1 MKKMLAA
8 VAAVVAVGS
17 LATGSASASTTSSL
31 WGKITSNRLTYLTSA
46 LNATGLD
53 DVMKDCEA
61 EVAPITVFGPTNAAF
76 EALFAALGID
86 PNTAEGEAAIAALV
100 EDGTLEAILTYHV
113 VPGAVMST
121 DLEEGLVTTLN
132 GKKVQ
137 FTESGGTWYVNN
149 AKITKVDIEAC
160 NGVLHV
166 IDAVLLP
173 SDGDLG
179 GDTGSGTTMAMLAAA
194 LLGAGLLVT
203 AISRRRIA
211 A

>member
-46 LNATGLD
+46 LTATGLD

-61 EVAPITVFGPTNAAF
+61 GPITVFGPTNAAF

-86 PNTAEGEAAIAALV
+86 PNTPEGEAAIAALV
-100 EDGTLEAILTYHV
+100 EDGTLEAILLYHA

-121 DLEEGLVTTLN
+121 DLTESTVSTLLT

-137 FTESGGTWYVNN
+137 FTESGGAWYVNN

-160 NGVLHV
+160 NGVLHI

-203 AISRRRIA
+203 AISRRRVTA
-211 A
+211 

>member
-46 LNATGLD
+46 LTATGLD

-61 EVAPITVFGPTNAAF
+61 GPFTVFGPTDAAF
-76 EALFAALGID
+76 EALFAALDID
-86 PNTAEGEAAIAALV
+86 PNTPEGEAAIAALV
-100 EDGTLEAILTYHV
+100 ADGTIEAILTYHV
-113 VPGAVMST
+113 IPGTVMSG
-121 DLEEGLVTTLN
+121 DLEEGSVATLN
-132 GKKVQ
+132 GKKVE
-137 FTESGGTWYVNN
+137 FTESGGSWYINN

-160 NGVLHV
+160 NGVLHI

-203 AISRRRIA
+203 AISRRRA
-211 A
+211 TV